1 MEMEL
6 LIGNESGT
14 KMYKPAIQEGI
25 EWTTER
31 KDTPGKLVFKI
42 LDDGL
47 LDFSE
52 GCPVRMRVDGE
63 DLFFG
68 FIFKQQRAKDQII
81 TVTAYDQLRY
91 LKNKDTQVYEGK
103 TAAQLIKML
112 ADDYALSVGQLED
125 TGFVIESRIE
135 ENTSLFEMIA
145 NALDLTL
152 TNTGKMYV
160 LYDDFGKLTLKG
172 LSSMYVGVPGAYL
185 MVDEETGENFEYT
198 SSIDDNTYNK
208 IKLTYDNEDTGKREV
223 YIAQDSSNIN
233 RWGIL
238 QYFDTLQ
245 KGENGK
251 AKADALLKLYN
262 KKTRN
267 LKITNAFGDN
277 RVRAGSMV
285 IVCINLGDIKL
296 KNWMLVEK
304 CRHTYKEG
312 EHWMDL
318 TLRGGDFVG

>member
-1 MEMEL
+1 MNVEL

-14 KMYKPAIQEGI
+14 KVYQPAVEEGI
-25 EWTTER
+25 EWSTER
-31 KDTPGKLVFKI
+31 RSTPGKLVFKV
-42 LDDGL
+42 LKDDI

-52 GCPVRMRVDGE
+52 GSPVRLRVDG
-63 DLFFG
+63 DNVFFG
-68 FIFKQQRAKDQII
+68 FVFKQQRTKDQII

-91 LKNKDTQVYEGK
+91 LKNKDTKVYENK
-103 TAAQLIKML
+103 TASQFISML
-112 ADDYALSVGQLED
+112 AADFQLNIGTLEN
-125 TGFVIESRIE
+125 TGYVIPSRVE
-135 ENTSLFEMIA
+135 ENTVLFEMIE

-152 TNTGKMYV
+152 TNTGEMFV
-160 LYDDFGKLTLKG
+160 LYDDFGKLTLKA

-185 MVDEETGENFEYT
+185 MIDEETGENFDYT

-208 IKLTYDNEDTGKREV
+208 IKLTYDNEDTGYREV

-245 KGENGK
+245 KGENGQ
-251 AKADALLKLYN
+251 AKADALLSIYN

-267 LKITNAFGDN
+267 LRITNAIGDN

-285 IVCINLGDIKL
+285 VINLDLGDMKV
-296 KNWMLVEK
+296 KNFMVVEK
-304 CRHTYKEG
+304 VTHTYKEG
-312 EHWMDL
+312 EHWMNL
-318 TLRGGDFVG
+318 TLRGGEFVA